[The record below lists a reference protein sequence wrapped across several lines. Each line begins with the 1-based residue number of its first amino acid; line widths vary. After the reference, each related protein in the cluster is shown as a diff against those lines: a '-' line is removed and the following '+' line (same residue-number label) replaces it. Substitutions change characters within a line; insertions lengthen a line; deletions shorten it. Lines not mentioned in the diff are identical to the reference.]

1 MYAVRIVLDTNVV
14 ASAMF
19 WKGKP
24 FQLLKA
30 AREQKVELVCSVAML
45 KELSNTLGKAKFA
58 AKVAASEQSVDQ
70 LVDGYATLLCLVRPQ
85 PIARIAPDPND
96 DVVIAT
102 ALAAKASHIVTG
114 DKPLLKV
121 KSYEGVEFITARTH
135 LENAPTYGP
144 N

>member
-1 MYAVRIVLDTNVV
+1 
-14 ASAMF
+14 MF